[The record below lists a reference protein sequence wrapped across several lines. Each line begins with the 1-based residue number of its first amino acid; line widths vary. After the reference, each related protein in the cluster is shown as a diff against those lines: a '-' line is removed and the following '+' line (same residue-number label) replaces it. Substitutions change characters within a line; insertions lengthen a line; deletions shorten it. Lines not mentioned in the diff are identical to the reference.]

1 MKLTDEELLEE
12 LKSRFQLRNEMLVE
26 QKKLLEDLEI
36 VNQKLVKS
44 EKLKSD
50 FLSNIKN
57 EINNPI
63 TSMLGLLRVVMN
75 NPGSFKNQDLT
86 ALIYKEAFTLNFHLQ
101 NVFFAAE
108 IEAGQMQPAY
118 SHIDVGHLID
128 EQIKE
133 LSEIYA
139 EKNLDIQTEYKVE
152 STFATDRPCLDIIL
166 SNILSNALKFSHD
179 EGSVYVR
186 TAVDNG
192 QLLITVEDKG
202 LGMDADSIKRA
213 FDRFVQ
219 LDTGT
224 TKNYGGHGLGLS
236 VVQSLVDFLGGRIA
250 IESEKNQGTEVKI
263 ELPEGYIADED
274 VLFDDDDDVF
284 FDDEENVD
292 VF

>member
-75 NPGSFKNQDLT
+75 NPDSPKNPDLT
-86 ALIYKEAFTLNFHLQ
+86 RLIYREAFTLNFHLQ

-108 IEAGQMQPAY
+108 IEAGQMKPSY
-118 SHIDVGHLID
+118 SHVDMAHLIQD
-128 EQIKE
+128 QIKE
-133 LSEIYA
+133 LNEIY
-139 EKNLDIQTEYKVE
+139 EDKNLQVITDFQLNGN
-152 STFATDRPCLDIIL
+152 FATDRPCADIII
-166 SNILSNALKFSHD
+166 SNVVSNALKFSHE
-179 EGSVYVR
+179 EGEVKV
-186 TAVDNG
+186 ACKIEDGKLV
-192 QLLITVEDKG
+192 ITVEDKG
-202 LGMDADSIKRA
+202 IGMDSASIKRA

-236 VVQSLVDFLGGRIA
+236 VVQSLVDFLGGQIE
-250 IESEKNQGTEVKI
+250 IESEKNQGTHVRI

-274 VLFDDDDDVF
+274 VLFDEDDDVF
-284 FDDEENVD
+284 FDDADNVD